1 MTVFD
6 YTHVVP
12 VVGYYG
18 YLGSRRLHRLVGVV
32 VGVERW
38 DPRAV
43 TGRGPLSGVT
53 QNIYIFNCNW

>member
-32 VGVERW
+32 VGVGRW
-38 DPRAV
+38 GATTV
-43 TGRGPLSGVT
+43 TRHGSLIECSLE
-53 QNIYIFNCNW
+53 